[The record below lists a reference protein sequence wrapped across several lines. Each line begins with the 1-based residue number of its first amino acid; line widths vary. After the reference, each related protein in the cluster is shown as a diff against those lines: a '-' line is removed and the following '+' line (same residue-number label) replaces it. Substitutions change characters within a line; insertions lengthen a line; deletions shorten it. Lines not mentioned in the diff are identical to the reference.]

1 MTKKQRISLT
11 LVFSL
16 QASLALANDAPANCS
31 VAAGS
36 PEASKC
42 SVATPSVPGSASP
55 MATASVPA
63 STPVAP
69 LTEDEKK
76 KLGSEFKKALSN
88 ERSAFSHQ
96 ERSALRELRVAQNQK
111 QRRWREEQKTA
122 RRKYFDEHMSGPER
136 REYVQAYLK
145 KKQEF
150 ENSQKVEYAEAK
162 KNWASK
168 LQELKQSQKSS
179 EEKFHQDLN
188 QGIRPSVDLWPKS
201 H

>member
-1 MTKKQRISLT
+1 MTKKQRLSLT

-16 QASLALANDAPANCS
+16 QASLALAAEVPSNCS
-31 VAAGS
+31 VATGS
-36 PEASKC
+36 PDSAKC
-42 SVATPSVPGSASP
+42 SVGTPAAVSAASP
-55 MATASVPA
+55 VASVPA

-69 LTEDEKK
+69 LSEDEKK
-76 KLGSEFKKALSN
+76 KLTSEYKKALSN
-88 ERSAFSHQ
+88 ERSAFNHQ

-111 QRRWREEQKTA
+111 QRRWREEQKVA

-145 KKQEF
+145 KKLEF
-150 ENSQKVEYAEAK
+150 ENSQKAEYAEAK
-162 KNWASK
+162 KSWSAK
-168 LQELKQSQKSS
+168 HQALKQSQKSA

-188 QGIRPSVDLWPKS
+188 QGIRPSVDLWPKA